1 MTGFARSTLVGWA
14 VAAALAA
21 ALAASPAYAETMS
34 FKADLKS
41 VSEVPLPQA
50 RAPGT

>member
-1 MTGFARSTLVGWA
+1 MTGSARSTLAGWA
-14 VAAALAA
+14 VAA